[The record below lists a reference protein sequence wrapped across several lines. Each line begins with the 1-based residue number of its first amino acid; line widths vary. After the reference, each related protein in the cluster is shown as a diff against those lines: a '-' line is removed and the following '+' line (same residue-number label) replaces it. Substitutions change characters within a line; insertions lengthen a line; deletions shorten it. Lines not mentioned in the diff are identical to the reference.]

1 MTRPSLTLALALCA
15 AALHVPARAADYS
28 AKPVRWVVTYPPGG
42 TTDVLARIVAQ
53 WLTEMIGQTFIIEH
67 KPGAGVSI
75 SAEAVA
81 NAAPDG
87 YTMLLVN
94 LANVV
99 NATLYKDLNFNFIR
113 DIAPWPAS
121 CALPT

>member
-1 MTRPSLTLALALCA
+1 M
-15 AALHVPARAADYS
+15 
-28 AKPVRWVVTYPPGG
+28 RWVVTYPRGG

-53 WLTEMIGQTFIIEH
+53 WFTEELGLTFIIEH
-67 KPGAGVSI
+67 KPDAGINI
-75 SAEAVA
+75 SVDAVA

-113 DIAPWPAS
+113 GIAPWLAS